1 MSHLGD
7 QVKNLMINR
16 YAYPMEFLTT
26 LLLIFGS
33 LTVSMYLIYKGLK
46 NGKNTID
53 QLKNG
58 QN

>member
-1 MSHLGD
+1 M
-7 QVKNLMINR
+7 
-16 YAYPMEFLTT
+16 AFLTT
-26 LLLIFGS
+26 VLLILGS
-33 LTVSMYLIYKGLK
+33 LTLSIYLIYKGLK